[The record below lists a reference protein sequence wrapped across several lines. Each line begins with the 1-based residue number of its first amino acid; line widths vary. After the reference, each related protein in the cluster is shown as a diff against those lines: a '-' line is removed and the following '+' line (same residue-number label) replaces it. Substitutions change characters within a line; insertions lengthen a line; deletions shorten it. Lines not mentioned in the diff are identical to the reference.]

1 MKSVDRK
8 QMWADGWEYLGFCTD
23 ESLLVDGIDV
33 FKHKWN
39 STGETISIVDIYDQP
54 QALPVYTIYGS
65 SITFAIEEVS
75 NGCWIAIRKTGP
87 SELIKSPYPRRVKQE
102 IPRPTLW
109 WWRYAGFVVLATLLI
124 IVLGFLW
131 PSLVNPLFFG
141 LILSG
146 PIGFFVTPIMV
157 SVSEQ
162 STGSKVV
169 QGFLLTSFQ
178 VIVALW
184 AFFGML
190 I

>member
-1 MKSVDRK
+1 MS
-8 QMWADGWEYLGFCTD
+8 
-23 ESLLVDGIDV
+23 
-33 FKHKWN
+33 
-39 STGETISIVDIYDQP
+39 
-54 QALPVYTIYGS
+54 
-65 SITFAIEEVS
+65 EEPEF
-75 NGCWIAIRKTGP
+75 R
-87 SELIKSPYPRRVKQE
+87 SPYPRRVKQE